1 MDVWL
6 KKNNDLKF
14 DEDNNS
20 ENFIFITC
28 GVSFLNNSNNYI
40 TIKLK
45 IS

>member
-1 MDVWL
+1 MLDVLL

-28 GVSFLNNSNNYI
+28 GVR
-40 TIKLK
+40 
-45 IS
+45 

>member
-1 MDVWL
+1 MIDFITIFKMLDVWL

-28 GVSFLNNSNNYI
+28 GVS
-40 TIKLK
+40 
-45 IS
+45 